1 MIGSERLS
9 SCENSLGYDIG
20 ALPTRLPTLQN
31 TRGALRFSMIKS
43 QNAGAN
49 FQTMPAGLGKRVAKM
64 RGDAMD
70 CK

>member
-1 MIGSERLS
+1 MMIGSERLS

-49 FQTMPAGLGKRVAKM
+49 FQTMPAGLGEEGCENAR
-64 RGDAMD
+64 RCNGL
-70 CK
+70 